1 MVDHPGALNSSS
13 KTNLIKLLS
22 FELQTYRCSFT
33 YRNPPKNMKRLF
45 DCILSGFAILVFC
58 PIGFVL
64 AVILRLTGEGE
75 IFYRQKRIGRNGKP
89 FGVLKFATML
99 KDSPNLGTGTITKK
113 GDPRVLPLGKF
124 LRKTKLN
131 EIPQLWNIFIGDM
144 SIVGPRPL
152 TKETR
157 DYIPA
162 EILEEIQDVQP
173 GLTGIG
179 SIIFRDEETIIHESG
194 EDYHE
199 FYQRE
204 IAPFKGEVELWYKKN
219 RSFFIDLKII
229 LLTAWVVIFSDRL
242 RLNSLFS
249 DIPSHPIFN
258 P

>member
-1 MVDHPGALNSSS
+1 
-13 KTNLIKLLS
+13 
-22 FELQTYRCSFT
+22 
-33 YRNPPKNMKRLF
+33 MKRLF
-45 DCILSGFAILVFC
+45 DCISSGFAILVFC
-58 PIGFVL
+58 PIGFFL
-64 AVILRLTGEGE
+64 AVILRFTGEGE
-75 IFYRQKRIGRNGKP
+75 IFYRQKRIGRDGKP

-113 GDPRVLPLGKF
+113 GDSRVLPLGKF

-199 FYQRE
+199 FYRRE

-219 RSFFIDLKII
+219 RSFSIDLKII
-229 LLTAWVVIFSDRL
+229 FLTAWVV
-242 RLNSLFS
+242 LFS
-249 DIPSHPIFN
+249 NSKLPSAVFGGLPVHPLFN
-258 P
+258 PELNGGSIDAA